1 MDLTLLTWFNGLA
14 LPWLDEV
21 MVTATFLGRPVMLA
35 LVGLVLLR
43 TRRREGMAWLLALGL
58 AGLGT
63 MVIQFA
69 LLRPRPVGMRLL
81 LPVPSFPSFP
91 SGHAAG
97 AFAVATWVAL
107 WRRRWALPALSGAAL
122 IALSRVYLGVHYPS
136 DGLGGAILGAGC
148 GALVYGLIYQ
158 PPTPGRS
165 RWCWLLWG
173 QVTLVLLAILTATL
187 GLLHFGLL
195 RVPGMDKVLHCLL
208 FGGVGF
214 LLVRWRPRW
223 PAWAILAGLSALTAA
238 EEAAQALSATRSA
251 DWVDLAA
258 SLAGIW
264 LLGWLAQRSGRP
276 PCPRPPKRGL
286 RQAARNARKPLLE
299 ENPGDFT

>member
-1 MDLTLLTWFNGLA
+1 MSDLTLLTWFNGLA

-35 LVGLVLLR
+35 LVGLALLR
-43 TRRREGMAWLLALGL
+43 TRRREGVAWLLALGL
-58 AGLGT
+58 AGAAT
-63 MVIQFA
+63 MVIQLT

-81 LPVPSFPSFP
+81 LPVPPFPAFP

-122 IALSRVYLGVHYPS
+122 VALSRVYLGVHYPS
-136 DGLGGAILGAGC
+136 DVLGGAILGAGS
-148 GALVYGLIYQ
+148 GALVYGLVYQ
-158 PPTPGRS
+158 PPAPGRS
-165 RWCWLLWG
+165 RWAWLLWG
-173 QVTLVLLAILTATL
+173 QVTLVLLALLTATL

-195 RVPGMDKVLHCLL
+195 RIPGMDQVLHFLL

-223 PAWAILAGLSALTAA
+223 PAWAVLAGLSALTAA

-251 DWVDLAA
+251 DPVDLAA

-264 LLGWLAQRSGRP
+264 LLGWLARQSSRAKMETG
-276 PCPRPPKRGL
+276 KRFVL
-286 RQAARNARKPLLE
+286 
-299 ENPGDFT
+299 